1 MHHTVRTRVLQ
12 AMAALALW
20 LAGGPAAAQV
30 NEFCFGAAGMQC
42 GGVTGQAAVQGVA
55 FCLPV
60 QSPLVKNGICKVH
73 GGSWEHDT
81 CCFAN
86 RNGVACGGNDST
98 RACEA
103 AWNKSIHRTTWGYYW
118 FRATDYTRPNP
129 RGVIETALYCAPSG
143 AHLHRNDRVH
153 CCNGAASAVP
163 ADFWARVG
171 RPSLWRCQ

>member
-1 MHHTVRTRVLQ
+1 M
-12 AMAALALW
+12 
-20 LAGGPAAAQV
+20 
-30 NEFCFGAAGMQC
+30 
-42 GGVTGQAAVQGVA
+42 QGVA

-73 GGSWEHDT
+73 GGSWDHDT

-86 RNGVACGGNDST
+86 RNGVECGGDNSS

-103 AWNKSIHRTTWGYYW
+103 AWNKSIHRTVWGYYW
-118 FRATDYTRPNP
+118 FRATDYTRANAT
-129 RGVIETALYCAPSG
+129 GVIETALYCAPSG
-143 AHLHRNDRVH
+143 AHLHRNDRQR

-163 ADFWARVG
+163 ADFWARVA